1 MKTLIAFIS
10 LFLMSFNLY
19 SQSDIEVMNVVA
31 TSYKDTEQKN
41 WSVYEPTELRLI
53 WNTSTGVIEINSRTY
68 QRFTYKSLDVE
79 EYSTFTRLKGYA
91 KDGVNRTVIIT
102 FYNMLD
108 TGERVFIVEYNDVTL
123 RYLIH

>member
-31 TSYKDTEQKN
+31 TSYKDTGYNN

-53 WNTSTGVIEINSRTY
+53 WNTTTGVIEINSRTY

-79 EYSTFTRLKGYA
+79 EYSTFNRLKGYA
-91 KDGVNRTVIIT
+91 KDGLNRNVIIT

>member
-31 TSYKDTEQKN
+31 TSYKNTGYDN

-79 EYSTFTRLKGYA
+79 EYVTFTRLKGRA
-91 KDGVNRTVIIT
+91 KDGLNRNVIIT

-108 TGERVFIVEYNDVTL
+108 TGERIFIIEYNDVTL

>member
-31 TSYKDTEQKN
+31 TSYKNTGYDN

-53 WNTSTGVIEINSRTY
+53 WNTSKGVIEINSRTY

-79 EYSTFTRLKGYA
+79 EYVTFTRLKGRA
-91 KDGVNRTVIIT
+91 KDGLNRNVTIT

>member
-31 TSYKDTEQKN
+31 TSYKNTGYDN

-53 WNTSTGVIEINSRTY
+53 WNTSKGVIEINSRTY

-91 KDGVNRTVIIT
+91 KDGLNRNVTIT

-108 TGERVFIVEYNDVTL
+108 TGERIFIIEYSDVTL

>member
-1 MKTLIAFIS
+1 MKTLITFIS

-31 TSYKDTEQKN
+31 TSYKDTGYDN

-53 WNTSTGVIEINSRTY
+53 WNTSKGVIEINSRTY

-79 EYSTFTRLKGYA
+79 EYVTFTRLKGRA
-91 KDGVNRTVIIT
+91 KDGLNRNVTIT

-108 TGERVFIVEYNDVTL
+108 TGERIFIIEYSDVTL

>member
-91 KDGVNRTVIIT
+91 KDGINRTVIIT

-108 TGERVFIVEYNDVTL
+108 TGERIFIVEYNDITL

>member
-31 TSYKDTEQKN
+31 TSYKATGYDN

-53 WNTSTGVIEINSRTY
+53 WNTSKGVIEINSRTY

-79 EYSTFTRLKGYA
+79 EYVTFTRLKGRA
-91 KDGVNRTVIIT
+91 KDGLNRNVTIT
-102 FYNMLD
+102 IYNMLD
-108 TGERVFIVEYNDVTL
+108 TG
-123 RYLIH
+123 

>member
-31 TSYKDTEQKN
+31 TSYKNTGYDN

-53 WNTSTGVIEINSRTY
+53 WNTSKGVIEINSRTY

-79 EYSTFTRLKGYA
+79 EYVTFTRLKGRA
-91 KDGVNRTVIIT
+91 KDGLNRNVIIT

-108 TGERVFIVEYNDVTL
+108 TGERIFILEYSDVTL

>member
-31 TSYKDTEQKN
+31 TSYKDTGHKN

-79 EYSTFTRLKGYA
+79 EYVTFTRLKGRA
-91 KDGVNRTVIIT
+91 KDGLNRNVIIT

-108 TGERVFIVEYNDVTL
+108 TGERIFILEYSDVTL

>member
-31 TSYKDTEQKN
+31 TSYKDTGYNN
-41 WSVYEPTELRLI
+41 WSEYEPTELRLI
-53 WNTSTGVIEINSRTY
+53 WNTTTGVIEINSRTY

-79 EYSTFTRLKGYA
+79 KYSTFTRLKGYA
-91 KDGVNRTVIIT
+91 KDGVNRNVIIT

-108 TGERVFIVEYNDVTL
+108 TGERVFLVEYNDVTL

>member
-79 EYSTFTRLKGYA
+79 EYSTFNRLKGYA
-91 KDGVNRTVIIT
+91 KDGLNRNVIIT

>member
-31 TSYKDTEQKN
+31 TSYKDTGYDN

-53 WNTSTGVIEINSRTY
+53 WNTSKGVIEINSRTY

-79 EYSTFTRLKGYA
+79 EYVTFTRLKGRA
-91 KDGVNRTVIIT
+91 KDGLNRNVTIT

-108 TGERVFIVEYNDVTL
+108 TGERIFIIEYSDVTL

>member
-1 MKTLIAFIS
+1 MKALIAFIS

-31 TSYKDTEQKN
+31 TSYKDTGHKN

-53 WNTSTGVIEINSRTY
+53 WNTTTGVIEINSRTY

-79 EYSTFTRLKGYA
+79 EYTTFTRLKGRA
-91 KDGVNRTVIIT
+91 KDGLNRNVTIT

-108 TGERVFIVEYNDVTL
+108 TGERVFIIEYSDVTL

>member
-1 MKTLIAFIS
+1 
-10 LFLMSFNLY
+10 MSFNLY

-31 TSYKDTEQKN
+31 TSYKDTGYDN

-53 WNTSTGVIEINSRTY
+53 WNTSKGVIEINSRTY

-79 EYSTFTRLKGYA
+79 EYVTFTRLKGRA
-91 KDGVNRTVIIT
+91 KDGLNRNVIIT

-108 TGERVFIVEYNDVTL
+108 TGERIFLVEYNDVTL

>member
-31 TSYKDTEQKN
+31 TSYKNTGYDN

-53 WNTSTGVIEINSRTY
+53 WNTSKGVIEINSRTY

-79 EYSTFTRLKGYA
+79 EYVTFTRLKGRA
-91 KDGVNRTVIIT
+91 KDGLNRNVTIT

-108 TGERVFIVEYNDVTL
+108 TGERIFIIEYSDVTL
-123 RYLIH
+123 RYSIH

>member
-91 KDGVNRTVIIT
+91 KDGLNRTVIIT

>member
-1 MKTLIAFIS
+1 MKALIAFIS

-31 TSYKDTEQKN
+31 TSYKNTGYNN

-53 WNTSTGVIEINSRTY
+53 WNTTTGVIEINSRTY

-79 EYSTFTRLKGYA
+79 EYTTFTRLKGRA
-91 KDGVNRTVIIT
+91 KDGLNRNVTIT

-108 TGERVFIVEYNDVTL
+108 TGERVFIIEYSDVTL

>member
-91 KDGVNRTVIIT
+91 KDGINRTVIIT

>member
-91 KDGVNRTVIIT
+91 KDGLNRTVIIT
-102 FYNMLD
+102 FYNMLN

>member
-31 TSYKDTEQKN
+31 TSYKNTGYDN

-53 WNTSTGVIEINSRTY
+53 WNTSKGVIEINSRTY
-68 QRFTYKSLDVE
+68 QRITYKSLDVE
-79 EYSTFTRLKGYA
+79 EYVTFTRLKGSA
-91 KDGVNRTVIIT
+91 KDGLNRNVTIT

-108 TGERVFIVEYNDVTL
+108 TGERIFIIEYSDVTL

>member
-31 TSYKDTEQKN
+31 TSYKETGYDN

-53 WNTSTGVIEINSRTY
+53 WNTSKGVIEINSRTY

-79 EYSTFTRLKGYA
+79 EYVTFTRLKGRA
-91 KDGVNRTVIIT
+91 KDGLNRNVIIT

-108 TGERVFIVEYNDVTL
+108 TGERIFILEYSDVTL

>member
-31 TSYKDTEQKN
+31 TSYKDTGYDN

-53 WNTSTGVIEINSRTY
+53 WNTSKGVIEINSRTY

-79 EYSTFTRLKGYA
+79 EYVTFTRLKGRA
-91 KDGVNRTVIIT
+91 KDGLNRNVIIT

>member
-31 TSYKDTEQKN
+31 TSYKNTGYDN

-53 WNTSTGVIEINSRTY
+53 WNTSKGVIEINSRTY

-79 EYSTFTRLKGYA
+79 EYVTFTRLKGRA
-91 KDGVNRTVIIT
+91 KDGLNRNVIIT

-108 TGERVFIVEYNDVTL
+108 TGERIFIIEYNDVTL

>member
-31 TSYKDTEQKN
+31 TSYKDTGYDN

-53 WNTSTGVIEINSRTY
+53 WNTSKGVIEINSRTY

-79 EYSTFTRLKGYA
+79 EYVTFTRLKGRA
-91 KDGVNRTVIIT
+91 KDGRNRNVIIT

-108 TGERVFIVEYNDVTL
+108 TGERIFILEYSDVTL

>member
-31 TSYKDTEQKN
+31 TSYKATGYDN

-53 WNTSTGVIEINSRTY
+53 WNTSKGVIEINSRTY

-79 EYSTFTRLKGYA
+79 EYVTFTRLKGRA
-91 KDGVNRTVIIT
+91 KDGLNRNVTIT

-108 TGERVFIVEYNDVTL
+108 TGERIFIIEYSDVTL

>member
-31 TSYKDTEQKN
+31 TSYKNTGYDN

-53 WNTSTGVIEINSRTY
+53 WNTSKGVIEINSRTY

-79 EYSTFTRLKGYA
+79 EYVTFTRLKGRA
-91 KDGVNRTVIIT
+91 KDGLNRNVTIT
-102 FYNMLD
+102 FYYMLD
-108 TGERVFIVEYNDVTL
+108 TGERIFIIEYSDVTL

>member
-31 TSYKDTEQKN
+31 TSYKNTGYDN

-53 WNTSTGVIEINSRTY
+53 WNTSKGVIEINSRTY

-91 KDGVNRTVIIT
+91 KDGINRTVIIT

>member
-31 TSYKDTEQKN
+31 TSYKNTGYDN
-41 WSVYEPTELRLI
+41 WSIYEPTELRLI
-53 WNTSTGVIEINSRTY
+53 WNTTTGVIEINSRTY

-79 EYSTFTRLKGYA
+79 EYVTFTRLKGRA
-91 KDGVNRTVIIT
+91 KDGLNRNVIIT

-108 TGERVFIVEYNDVTL
+108 TGERIFIIEYNDVTL

>member
-31 TSYKDTEQKN
+31 TSYKDTGYDN

-53 WNTSTGVIEINSRTY
+53 WNTSKGVIEINSRTY

-79 EYSTFTRLKGYA
+79 EYVTFTCLKGRA
-91 KDGVNRTVIIT
+91 KDGLNRNVTIT

-108 TGERVFIVEYNDVTL
+108 TGERIFILEYSDVTL

>member
-31 TSYKDTEQKN
+31 TSYKDTGYDN

-53 WNTSTGVIEINSRTY
+53 WNTSKGVIEINSRTY

-79 EYSTFTRLKGYA
+79 EYSTFTRLKGRA
-91 KDGVNRTVIIT
+91 KDGLNRNVIIT

-108 TGERVFIVEYNDVTL
+108 TGERIFLVEYSDVTL

>member
-31 TSYKDTEQKN
+31 TSYKNTGYDN

-53 WNTSTGVIEINSRTY
+53 WNTSKGVIEINSRTY

-79 EYSTFTRLKGYA
+79 EYVTFTRLKGRA
-91 KDGVNRTVIIT
+91 KDGLNRNVTIT

-108 TGERVFIVEYNDVTL
+108 TGERIFIIEYSDVTL

>member
-1 MKTLIAFIS
+1 MTTLIAFIS

-91 KDGVNRTVIIT
+91 KDGINRTVIIT

>member
-31 TSYKDTEQKN
+31 TSYKDTGYDN

-53 WNTSTGVIEINSRTY
+53 WNTSKGVIEINSRTY

-79 EYSTFTRLKGYA
+79 EYVTFTRLKGRA
-91 KDGVNRTVIIT
+91 KDGLNRNVTIT

-108 TGERVFIVEYNDVTL
+108 TGERIFIIEYNDVTL

>member
-31 TSYKDTEQKN
+31 TSYKNTGYDN

-53 WNTSTGVIEINSRTY
+53 WNTSKGVIEINSRTY

-79 EYSTFTRLKGYA
+79 EYVTFTRLKGRA
-91 KDGVNRTVIIT
+91 KDGLNRNVIIT

>member
-31 TSYKDTEQKN
+31 TSYKDTGYDN

-53 WNTSTGVIEINSRTY
+53 WNTSKGVIEISSRTY
-68 QRFTYKSLDVE
+68 QRITYKSLDVE
-79 EYSTFTRLKGYA
+79 EYVTFTRLKGRA
-91 KDGVNRTVIIT
+91 KDGLNRNVTIT

-108 TGERVFIVEYNDVTL
+108 TGERIFILEYSDVTL

>member
-31 TSYKDTEQKN
+31 TSYKDAEHKN

-91 KDGVNRTVIIT
+91 KDGINRTVIIT

>member
-19 SQSDIEVMNVVA
+19 SQSDIEVMDVVA
-31 TSYKDTEQKN
+31 TSYKNTGYDN

-53 WNTSTGVIEINSRTY
+53 WNTSKGVIEINSRTY

-79 EYSTFTRLKGYA
+79 EYVTFTRLKGRA
-91 KDGVNRTVIIT
+91 KDGLNRNVTIT

-108 TGERVFIVEYNDVTL
+108 TGERIFIIEYSDVTL

>member
-79 EYSTFTRLKGYA
+79 EYVTFTRLKGRA
-91 KDGVNRTVIIT
+91 KDGLNRNVTIT

-108 TGERVFIVEYNDVTL
+108 TGERIFILEYSDVTL

>member
-31 TSYKDTEQKN
+31 TSYKDTGYDN
-41 WSVYEPTELRLI
+41 WSVYEPTELRLM
-53 WNTSTGVIEINSRTY
+53 WNTSKGVIEINSRTY

-79 EYSTFTRLKGYA
+79 EYVTFTRLKGRA
-91 KDGVNRTVIIT
+91 KDGLNRNVTIT

-108 TGERVFIVEYNDVTL
+108 TGERIFIIEYNDVTL

>member
-1 MKTLIAFIS
+1 MKKLIAIIS
-10 LFLMSFNLY
+10 LFLLSFNLY
-19 SQSDIEVMNVVA
+19 AQSDIEVMKIVA
-31 TSYKDTEQKN
+31 TSYKATGTDD

-53 WNTSTGVIEINSRTY
+53 WNTTTGVIEINSRTY

-79 EYSTFTRLKGYA
+79 EYVTFTRLKGRA
-91 KDGVNRTVIIT
+91 KDGLNRNVIIT

-108 TGERVFIVEYNDVTL
+108 TGERIFILEYSDVTL